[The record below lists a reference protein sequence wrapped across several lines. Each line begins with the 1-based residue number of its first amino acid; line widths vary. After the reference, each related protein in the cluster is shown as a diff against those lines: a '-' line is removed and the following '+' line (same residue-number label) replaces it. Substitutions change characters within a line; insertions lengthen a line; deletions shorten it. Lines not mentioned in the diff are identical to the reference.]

1 MSIETRIANMNDVHV
16 LHELNKACLPIY
28 YSKLEYIYMLFM
40 SNNYLSLLSSYNGII
55 CGYLVAEYNYNKN
68 VHILT
73 FGVCENHRKKGIGRK
88 LIQELVNHIKDNYNE
103 ITLHVHVENTG
114 GIEFYKKMGF
124 SKSKVLKNY
133 YNGSLTNAKAQDA
146 FRMIRYL

>member
-1 MSIETRIANMNDVHV
+1 MSVETRIANMNDVNT

-40 SNNYLSLLSSYNGII
+40 TNNYLTLLSTYNGLI
-55 CGYLVAEYNYNKN
+55 CGYLVAEYNDKKN

-73 FGVCENHRKKGIGRK
+73 FGVCENYRQKGIGRK
-88 LIQELVNHIKDNYNE
+88 LIDSLVLHVKDRYNE
-103 ITLHVHVENTG
+103 ITLHVHVENIG

-124 SKSKVLKNY
+124 SKTKNLKNY
-133 YNGSLTNAKAQDA
+133 YNGSLNNVKSQDA
-146 FRMIRYL
+146 IRMIRYL